1 MEDINQPL
9 EADTGAAP
17 AGQPLQF
24 SDAVRRDLLESA
36 KWALFFAVLLF
47 IVLGILTIISL
58 MAAVAGGVMGIFG
71 GLLVLGI
78 YTLFFFFPA
87 WYYYKFSTLA
97 RQALGFE
104 DNEALEEAFVY
115 LKRFYR
121 FIGIFI
127 IVFIGL
133 YLLLAIAGLTAFISN
148 DLFNR

>member
-1 MEDINQPL
+1 MEDNNQPL
-9 EADTGAAP
+9 ETAAAAAD
-17 AGQPLQF
+17 QPLQF

-47 IVLGILTIISL
+47 ILQAIVTIFSLTL
-58 MAAVAGGVMGIFG
+58 AVADGLSGIFAA
-71 GLLVLGI
+71 LFALGFFA
-78 YTLFFFFPA
+78 LFLFLPG

-115 LKRFYR
+115 LKRYYR
-121 FIGIFI
+121 FTGILIIVIIGI
-127 IVFIGL
+127 
-133 YLLLAIAGLTAFISN
+133 YLLIALVGLTAFISN

>member
-58 MAAVAGGVMGIFG
+58 MAAVAGGVMGILG
-71 GLLVLGI
+71 GLFVLGI

-104 DNEALEEAFVY
+104 DNEALAEAFVY

>member
-1 MEDINQPL
+1 MEDNNQPV
-9 EADTGAAP
+9 EPGAP
-17 AGQPLQF
+17 AADQPLKF

-47 IVLGILTIISL
+47 IMLGILTIISL
-58 MAAVAGGVMGIFG
+58 MVAIAGGVIGIFG
-71 GLLVLGI
+71 GLFALGI
-78 YTLFFFFPA
+78 YTLFFFFPG

-133 YLLLAIAGLTAFISN
+133 YLLVALVGLTALISN